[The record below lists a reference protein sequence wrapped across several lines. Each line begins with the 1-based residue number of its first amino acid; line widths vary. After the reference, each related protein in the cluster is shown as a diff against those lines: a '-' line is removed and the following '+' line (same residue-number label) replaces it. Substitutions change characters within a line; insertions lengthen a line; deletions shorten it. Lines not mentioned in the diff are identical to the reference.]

1 MLLYSLRTL
10 YGLFLDSM
18 DKATQKLTDKLINS
32 LQPQDKEYDVWD
44 ADIKGFVLRVYKTGA
59 KTFRYSYRFNGVR
72 KTFTIGKYGT
82 LTTAQAREAARQ
94 KAGQVANGIDVQSE
108 KITAREEAQK
118 EKNDAITLEE
128 FIESDYKAWRFANRK
143 NPEDTMR
150 RLKTCFYE
158 DMAKLPLRD
167 ISIRVVEAWKTKR
180 LNAGIKPDTV
190 NRDIA
195 ELKTVLTKAIDWE
208 VIDRSPLERLKQS
221 KVDKTPNVRFL
232 DELEA
237 PALRQALI
245 DRDGKIK
252 EGRNKGNKWRAER
265 GYDLLPTLSSFSYG
279 DHLTPMVLLS
289 LNTGLRQGEL
299 FNLKWE
305 QINYQIRTL
314 TIVGPE
320 SKSYQTRH
328 IPLNNEAMAVL
339 KSWQEQN
346 NRFGGLVFPN
356 DDGLPFDNVDT
367 SWKNVLTDAG
377 IQNFRWHD
385 LRHDFASKLVMAGV
399 DLNTVR
405 ELMGHADIK
414 TTLRYAHL
422 APSHKAKAVFLL
434 DQ

>member
-1 MLLYSLRTL
+1 ME
-10 YGLFLDSM
+10 
-18 DKATQKLTDKLINS
+18 KVAQKLTDKLINT
-32 LQPQDKEYDVWD
+32 LQPEEKEYDVWD
-44 ADIKGFVLRVYKTGA
+44 SDIKGFVLRVYKTGA

-82 LTTAQAREAARQ
+82 LTTAQARDAARQ
-94 KAGQVANGIDVQSE
+94 KAGQVANGIDVQFE
-108 KITAREEAQK
+108 KIAAREDAQK
-118 EKNDAITLEE
+118 ERNDAITLEE
-128 FIESDYKAWRFANRK
+128 FCEGDYKDWRFANRK

-150 RLKTCFYE
+150 RLRTCFFD
-158 DMAKLPLRD
+158 DMGKLQLRD
-167 ISIRVVEAWKTKR
+167 ISIKVVEAWKTKR

-195 ELKTVLTKAIDWE
+195 DLKTVLTKAIDWE

-232 DELEA
+232 DESEA

-245 DRDGKIK
+245 SRDEKIK
-252 EGRNKGNKWRAER
+252 EGRNKGNKWRADR
-265 GYDLLPTLSSFSYG
+265 GYDLLPELSKFMFG
-279 DHLTPMVLLS
+279 DHLTPMILLS
-289 LNTGLRQGEL
+289 INTGLRQGEL

-328 IPLNNEAMAVL
+328 IPLNNEAISVL
-339 KSWQEQN
+339 KDWQAQT
-346 NRFGGLVFPN
+346 NRKNGLIFPN
-356 DDGLPFDNVDT
+356 EDGVPFDNVDT
-367 SWKNVLTDAG
+367 AWSNVLKSAD
-377 IQNFRWHD
+377 IFKFRWHD

-434 DQ
+434 DNSNLS